1 MCGISG
7 YFGRKNDARKVLL
20 DVLEKLEYRGYDSS
34 GIAFLTDGKVVYKRA
49 VGELENLKKEFKND
63 SYSKA
68 HIGIAHTRWATHGA
82 PNKKNAHPHKAGS
95 IYLVHNGIIEN
106 YKEIKEELEK
116 EGLVFKSDTDS
127 EVVAALVNN
136 YYNQGESLAEAFK
149 KALKRLRGAFAIVL
163 FSEKEPDS
171 LFAARLSSPLALGL
185 GEEEFFLASDALAF
199 SKYTKRVIYLND
211 YEILSISSLGYKI
224 ENYKNGKRTK
234 SKIESLDVNSDT
246 ISKSGFKSYMQ
257 KEIYEQSDSIESS
270 LRGRVDKN
278 EWKTVLGGLQDFEAE
293 LKETKRIHFVA
304 CGTSYNAALGVSE
317 LFESLANIQVK
328 ILSASE
334 ARYKKKLFLE
344 KNDIAIFISQS
355 GETADTL
362 AALERYKKEGALC
375 LGVVNTVASSIARKT
390 HAGVYNHAGP
400 EISVASTKAF
410 TSQITIL
417 ILIAAKLAE
426 LKGIND
432 TKRKLLLKS
441 LVKIP
446 HIFKQE
452 AKRIDKETKRI
463 AKNIFKKE
471 HMYFLARGRLL
482 ALAEEGALKVK
493 EISYI
498 HAESYPSGELKH
510 GPIALLE
517 KDFPVVF
524 LVPEGE
530 LYEKT
535 ISNMEETKARGAKVI
550 AITKHSMKEIKRLAH
565 HMLEMPNKYNELD
578 LLVYSLPL
586 QFLAMHLAELR
597 GLNVDKPRN
606 LAKSVTVE

>member
-7 YFGRKNDARKVLL
+7 YFGKKNDARKVLL
-20 DVLEKLEYRGYDSS
+20 DILEKLEYRGYDSS
-34 GIAFLTDGKVVYKRA
+34 GIAFLTNNKVVYKRA
-49 VGELENLKKEFKND
+49 VGELENLKKEFKNNA
-63 SYSKA
+63 YSKA

-106 YKEIKEELEK
+106 HKEIKEELQK
-116 EGLVFKSDTDS
+116 EGVVFKSDTDS

-136 YYNQGESLAEAFK
+136 YCDKGDSLTDAFK
-149 KALKRLRGAFAIVL
+149 KTLRRLKGAFAIVL
-163 FSEKEPDS
+163 FSEKEPNS
-171 LFAARLSSPLALGL
+171 LLAARLSSPLALGI
-185 GEEEFFLASDALAF
+185 GEEEFFLASDAPAF

-211 YEILSISSLGYKI
+211 YELLSITPLGYKI

-234 SKIESLDVNSDT
+234 NKIENLDINSNDV
-246 ISKSGFKSYMQ
+246 SKNGFKSYMQ
-257 KEIYEQSDSIESS
+257 KEIYEQGESIKSS
-270 LRGRVDKN
+270 LRGRIDKN
-278 EWKTVLGGLQDFEAE
+278 EWKAVLGGLQDFEAE
-293 LKETKRIHFVA
+293 LKEAKNIHFVA

-317 LFESLANIQVK
+317 QFESLADVQVK
-328 ILSASE
+328 ILHASE
-334 ARYKKKLFLE
+334 ARYKKRLFLE
-344 KNDIAIFISQS
+344 KNDIAVFISQS

-417 ILIAAKLAE
+417 TLIAAKLAE
-426 LKGIND
+426 LKNI
-432 TKRKLLLKS
+432 KELERKKLLKA

-446 HIFKQE
+446 SIFDNEVKI
-452 AKRIDKETKRI
+452 IDKETKKI
-463 AKNIFKKE
+463 AKSIFKKE

-482 ALAEEGALKVK
+482 ALAEEGALKAK

-517 KDFPVVF
+517 KGFPVVF

-535 ISNMEETKARGAKVI
+535 VSNMEETKARGAKVI
-550 AITKHSMKEIKRLAH
+550 AIAKHSMKEVKKLADH
-565 HMLEMPNKYNELD
+565 VIEMPGTYNDLD
-578 LLVYSLPL
+578 ILAYSLPL
-586 QFLAMHLAELR
+586 QLMAMHLAELR